1 MISTRLTNRLKVYV
15 FLARLCY
22 TIYIVTAALQ
32 PLINKL
38 VRELEPLVESGA
50 NWQMTL
56 HGGRNG
62 HVIIEIL
69 RKDEVM
75 LSADHGPPKPPPR

>member
-1 MISTRLTNRLKVYV
+1 
-15 FLARLCY
+15 
-22 TIYIVTAALQ
+22 VTATIQ
-32 PLINKL
+32 PLIDKL
-38 VRELEPLVESGA
+38 ARELEPLLESGT
-50 NWQMTL
+50 NWQLTL

-75 LSADHGPPKPPPR
+75 LLADHRPPRQPPR

>member
-1 MISTRLTNRLKVYV
+1 M
-15 FLARLCY
+15 
-22 TIYIVTAALQ
+22 TAALQ

-38 VRELEPLVESGA
+38 ARELEPLIESGT
-50 NWQMTL
+50 NWQLTL

-75 LSADHGPPKPPPR
+75 LPSADHRPPKQPTR